1 MFGRRSRGR
10 CQISL
15 DVWEKKLGQ
24 VPKNR
29 SGRAFIDKGAFVVH
43 PEFVNDF
50 ENVDY
55 NNAYYN
61 VSVVEI

>member
-1 MFGRRSRGR
+1 MPGK
-10 CQISL
+10 
-15 DVWEKKLGQ
+15 EK
-24 VPKNR
+24 KNR